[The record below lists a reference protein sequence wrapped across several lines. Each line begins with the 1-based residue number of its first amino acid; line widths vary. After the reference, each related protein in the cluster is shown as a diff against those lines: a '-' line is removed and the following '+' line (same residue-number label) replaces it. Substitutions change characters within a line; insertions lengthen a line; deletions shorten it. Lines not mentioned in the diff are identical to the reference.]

1 MVAWMTARGTEAP
14 WRGMAAVVLSACACL
29 LPASPAGAE
38 TSSALHVEAAGAPQR
53 VHGSDGREHVE
64 YDLVVT
70 NALPAE
76 ARLRS
81 LTVRGGGRRL
91 IARSG
96 PALGDITSPLAA
108 LPPSDLRIAPASSA
122 LVQVDLALPRS
133 AGRRAPA
140 RLLNRIRY
148 SLPADAPIRPIIGS
162 TTVRLPVRVERRA
175 PVVIAAPLRGG
186 GWLNANG
193 CCNDPTSPHRST
205 VLPTSSGHYN
215 TPETFAIDWIRLAHG
230 LMFRGDGSRN
240 ADWPTFGSPVHA
252 VAGGVVVRARDGLP
266 DIPPFTHNP
275 GLRTPRD
282 FAGNSVILR
291 IAQHRYAC
299 YAHFHRGS
307 VRVQRGDRVRIG
319 QRIGLAGNSGNTD
332 GPHLHFGLQRTPDC
346 LGRNEPFEIDAYRQ
360 QGVAGPATH
369 VPVIDVIGPARRE
382 RRSLPLIRSV
392 IRMRPPAR

>member
-1 MVAWMTARGTEAP
+1 
-14 WRGMAAVVLSACACL
+14 MAAVATVALAGLLSAG
-29 LPASPAGAE
+29 PARAETTAALRVEPAGA
-38 TSSALHVEAAGAPQR
+38 AQR
-53 VHGSDGREHVE
+53 VHGSDGREHIE
-64 YDLVVT
+64 YDLVTT
-70 NALPAE
+70 NAFPAE
-76 ARLRS
+76 ATLRS
-81 LTVRGGGRRL
+81 LVVRGRGVRL
-91 IARSG
+91 LSLRG
-96 PALGDITSPLAA
+96 PALAAVSSPLAA
-108 LPPSDLRIAPASSA
+108 LPPSGLRIAPASSA
-122 LVQVDLALPRS
+122 LVQVDLALPRP
-133 AGRRAPA
+133 AGRQVPP

-148 SLPADAPIRPIIGS
+148 SLPADAPGRPIIGS
-162 TTVRLPVRVERRA
+162 ATVRVPVRIERRP

-186 GWLNANG
+186 GWVNANG

-205 VLPTSSGHYN
+205 VVPTSSGRYN
-215 TPETFAIDWIRLAHG
+215 TPETFAIDWSRREGG
-230 LMFRGDGSRN
+230 LLFRGDGSRN

-252 VAGGVVVRARDGLP
+252 VADGIVVRARDGLP

-291 IAQHRYAC
+291 IGKHRYAC

-307 VRVQRGDRVRIG
+307 VRVHRGDRVRVG

-360 QGVAGPATH
+360 QGVAGPASH
-369 VPVIDVIGPARRE
+369 APVIDVVGPARRE

-392 IRMRPPAR
+392 IRMGPPAR